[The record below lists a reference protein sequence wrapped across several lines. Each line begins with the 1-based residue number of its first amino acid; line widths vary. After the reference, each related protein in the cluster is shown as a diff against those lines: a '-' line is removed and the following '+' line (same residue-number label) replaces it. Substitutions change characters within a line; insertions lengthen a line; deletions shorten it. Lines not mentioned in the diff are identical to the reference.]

1 MPRDFQAR
9 VVLAGLAR
17 VGQPNSLLRGV
28 SCGSVH
34 VERDA
39 DKAPG
44 SFETVYD
51 NHVVRVIVA
60 TIAAQYAPRT
70 GDVLEVPNEGRFRLD
85 RLVQDT
91 GVTKR
96 FVVVEAPL

>member
-1 MPRDFQAR
+1 M
-9 VVLAGLAR
+9 
-17 VGQPNSLLRGV
+17 
-28 SCGSVH
+28 
-34 VERDA
+34 
-39 DKAPG
+39 
-44 SFETVYD
+44 
-51 NHVVRVIVA
+51 RVIVA

-96 FVVVEAPL
+96 FVVVEAPP